1 MIIDDT
7 IITQVGK
14 TAYTTWKD
22 AALADLANMLC
33 MSQLDETTDSQNSI
47 VSDDGKHVILPS
59 WYSEVTDVK
68 STYGN
73 SLDYTIDYTKS
84 DGLDPETKYADT
96 LTLATP
102 YLPGMAVTV
111 TGTHGFQRLPK
122 PLSGI
127 LTAIIQADQ
136 SMADQSDRITS
147 KKIEDVSVT
156 YATSTQTTLEHALT
170 PYKALLDTW
179 KLCPANPDAGGF
191 LSMPTPH
198 YDLPWWMNTQDYQ
211 GGDYTYG
218 TAM

>member
-7 IITQVGK
+7 IITQVGE
-14 TAYTTWKD
+14 TTYTTWKD

-33 MSQLDETTDSQNSI
+33 MNPLDQATDTI
-47 VSDDGKHVILPS
+47 TCLVSDDGHHVHLPA
-59 WYSEVTDVK
+59 WYSEVTDVR
-68 STYGN
+68 SAYGHN
-73 SLDYTIDYTKS
+73 LDYTIDYTQS
-84 DGLDPETKYADT
+84 DGCTPETKYAKT
-96 LTLATP
+96 LTLTTP
-102 YLPGMAVTV
+102 YLSGMPVTV
-111 TGTHGFQRLPK
+111 TGTHGFTRLPK

-136 SMADQSDRITS
+136 SMANQSDRITS

-170 PYKALLDTW
+170 PYRALLDQW
-179 KLCPANPDAGGF
+179 SLCHTANTGGI

-198 YDLPWWMNTQDYQ
+198 HDLPWWINTQDLL
-211 GGDYTYG
+211 GGDYPYD